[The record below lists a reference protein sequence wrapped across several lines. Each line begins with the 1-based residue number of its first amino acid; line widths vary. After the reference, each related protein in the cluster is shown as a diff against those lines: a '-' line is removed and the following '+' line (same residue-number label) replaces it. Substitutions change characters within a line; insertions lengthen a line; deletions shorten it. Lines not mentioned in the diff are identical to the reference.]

1 MSIYKRPESHRY
13 VVEIRWRGVPRLKLS
28 TGTSSKTRAGAMER
42 TLHGLRDA
50 GRLDVLQ
57 LLADGKLELTDV
69 HEDYQRDP
77 AALQQRVAKVA
88 SPTLGPL
95 VDEWL
100 KWLESPSA
108 LSSKTRRPFSP
119 RTAYRYR
126 ESWQRLFRV
135 LPRGRDATLADIT
148 KGFLAE
154 FRDARRREG
163 TAGSTINRD
172 LCALSAFRRWC
183 AEERDLAVPA
193 LKLLREREPAGRE
206 RWLSAEE
213 LRDLECATPREWW
226 PLLATLAFTGLRIGE
241 AQGLRGGDVR
251 LSERR
256 IRVHEEDQRLK
267 TASSARDVPIPEPLA
282 LLLAGHVTRF
292 PIGPT
297 DLVFKSPFNDYRA
310 ARRVFSRACR
320 MAGLRSVTLHDL
332 RHTFAVHAAQAG
344 VPIPRIQKL
353 LGHATVAMAIRY
365 MKHAPEAYFAED
377 AAKVAGSLTGER
389 DREQAE
395 RVALARQAVR
405 RLDAS

>member
-1 MSIYKRPESHRY
+1 MSIYKRPESSRY
-13 VVEIRWRGVPRLKLS
+13 VVEIRWRGIPRMKLS
-28 TGTSSKTRAGAMER
+28 TGTSSKTRAVAMDR

-50 GRLDVLQ
+50 GRLDVLR
-57 LLADGKLELTDV
+57 LLADGRLALADV

-77 AALQQRVAKVA
+77 SVLQQRVAKVV
-88 SPTLGPL
+88 SPILGPL

-100 KWLESPSA
+100 KWLESASA

-135 LPRGRDATLADIT
+135 LPRGRDATLANIT

-154 FRDARRREG
+154 FRETRRREG

-193 LKLLREREPAGRE
+193 LKLPREREPAGRE

-213 LRDLECATPREWW
+213 LRDLERATPREWW
-226 PLLATLAFTGLRIGE
+226 PLFATLAFTGLRIGE

-251 LSERR
+251 LVERR
-256 IRVHEEDQRLK
+256 ISVHEGERQLK
-267 TASSARDVPIPEPLA
+267 TASSVRDVPVPEPLA
-282 LLLAGHVTRF
+282 RLLAEHMTRF
-292 PIGPT
+292 PIGPS
-297 DLVFKSPFNDYRA
+297 DLLFDSPFNDYRA
-310 ARRVFSRACR
+310 ARRVCSRACR
-320 MAGLRSVTLHDL
+320 VAELRSVTLHDL

-353 LGHATVAMAIRY
+353 LGHSTVAMAMRY

-377 AAKVAGSLTGER
+377 AARLAGSLTGER
-389 DREQAE
+389 DREEEA
-395 RVALARQAVR
+395 RVALARARVR
-405 RLDAS
+405 GM

>member
-1 MSIYKRPESHRY
+1 VSIYKRPESSRY
-13 VVEIRWRGVPRLKLS
+13 VVEIRWRGVPRMKLS
-28 TGTSSKTRAGAMER
+28 TGTNSKTRAGAMER
-42 TLHGLRDA
+42 TLESLRDA
-50 GRLDVLQ
+50 GRFDVLR
-57 LLADGKLELTDV
+57 LLAGGKLRLADV

-88 SPTLGPL
+88 SPILGPL

-100 KWLESPSA
+100 KWLESPAA

-148 KGFLAE
+148 KGFIAE
-154 FRDARRREG
+154 FREARRREG

-183 AEERDLAVPA
+183 AEERDLVVPA
-193 LKLLREREPAGRE
+193 LKLPREREPAGRE

-213 LRDLECATPREWW
+213 LRGLECAMPREWW
-226 PLLATLAFTGLRIGE
+226 PLFATLAFTGLRIGE

-251 LSERR
+251 LAERR
-256 IRVHEEDQRLK
+256 IRIDDGSRQLK
-267 TASSARDVPIPEPLA
+267 TASSVRDVPIPEPLA
-282 LLLAGHVTRF
+282 RLLAEHVTRF
-292 PIGPT
+292 PIGPN
-297 DLVFKSPFNDYRA
+297 DLLFGAPFNDYRA
-310 ARRVFSRACR
+310 ARRVFSRAHR
-320 MAGLRSVTLHDL
+320 MAGLRSVTVHDL

-377 AAKVAGSLTGER
+377 AAKVAGSLTGAR
-389 DREQAE
+389 DREEEA
-395 RVALARQAVR
+395 RVALVRARLTKA
-405 RLDAS
+405 